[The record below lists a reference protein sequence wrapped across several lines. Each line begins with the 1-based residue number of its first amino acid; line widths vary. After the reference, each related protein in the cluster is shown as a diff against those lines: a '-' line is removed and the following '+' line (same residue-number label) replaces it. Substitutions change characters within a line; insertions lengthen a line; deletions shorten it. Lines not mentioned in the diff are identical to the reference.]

1 MPFGGMNENLV
12 WSSEGSLGKLLFGTE
27 KAPSW
32 RVLLLGADFIA
43 KLVQRL
49 QGRTEGTV
57 CTTIVAALQ
66 TSEQAAFPRK
76 HITKSMPPALLL
88 RQPASQEPALCL

>member
-1 MPFGGMNENLV
+1 MPFGGMNENFV
-12 WSSEGSLGKLLFGTE
+12 WSSEGRLGKLLFSTE

-32 RVLLLGADFIA
+32 RVLLLGADIIA

-57 CTTIVAALQ
+57 CTTIVTALQ
-66 TSEQAAFPRK
+66 TSEQAALPRK
-76 HITKSMPPALLL
+76 RITKSTPLTLLL
-88 RQPASQEPALCL
+88 RQPASQELALCL

>member
-57 CTTIVAALQ
+57 YNYRR
-66 TSEQAAFPRK
+66 SSSDF
-76 HITKSMPPALLL
+76 
-88 RQPASQEPALCL
+88 

>member
-12 WSSEGSLGKLLFGTE
+12 WSSEGSLGKLLFDTE

-49 QGRTEGTV
+49 QGRPEGTV
-57 CTTIVAALQ
+57 YNYRR
-66 TSEQAAFPRK
+66 SSSDF
-76 HITKSMPPALLL
+76 
-88 RQPASQEPALCL
+88 